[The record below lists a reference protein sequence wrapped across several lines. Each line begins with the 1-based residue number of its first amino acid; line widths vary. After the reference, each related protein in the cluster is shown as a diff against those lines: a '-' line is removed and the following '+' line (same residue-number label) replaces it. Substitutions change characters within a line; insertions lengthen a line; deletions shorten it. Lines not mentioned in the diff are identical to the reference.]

1 MNAAVTLWLGGNYV
15 WMCGELTIPLVPNT
29 DDGVPVFGNND
40 KNTLVAFHMFVV
52 ALCFLA
58 LHYCVL
64 RPLEIT
70 KSNKHMTDYY
80 IQHEFYPR
88 FPSYFKNIKQY
99 EYLHTLCWIGKD
111 LCWNRLWPAP
121 WIFFFFF
128 TFGVAIDFVFLSYAK
143 GYWVDCAHYCAQLL
157 WVTANF
163 AWGYGEMFHKQFDS
177 PVALDN
183 FSELALRTGRW
194 WAEWILLFAYVPIV
208 AMFVGLMYSWYADS
222 KVADSSGSG
231 SEFDA
236 ETAHVEELSITGDD
250 VSVYTMCKNGSVI
263 SASPGGRRS
272 RVLSVGS
279 RSRSS
284 NERDG
289 NGTDMAAIGRS
300 LVNPL
305 QSGQKDL
312 RSSSPLQSPRSPHE
326 EL

>member
-1 MNAAVTLWLGGNYV
+1 MNSGPCWTSWEQQGASDSRIGCSCGGCCASCAGQLPIYTSGD
-15 WMCGELTIPLVPNT
+15 WEAYYNT
-29 DDGVPVFGNND
+29 PDGQ
-40 KNTLVAFHMFVV
+40 
-52 ALCFLA
+52 
-58 LHYCVL
+58 
-64 RPLEIT
+64 R
-70 KSNKHMTDYY
+70 
-80 IQHEFYPR
+80 
-88 FPSYFKNIKQY
+88 
-99 EYLHTLCWIGKD
+99 
-111 LCWNRLWPAP
+111 
-121 WIFFFFF
+121 
-128 TFGVAIDFVFLSYAK
+128 
-143 GYWVDCAHYCAQLL
+143 
-157 WVTANF
+157 
-163 AWGYGEMFHKQFDS
+163 QFW
-177 PVALDN
+177 
-183 FSELALRTGRW
+183 W

-208 AMFVGLMYSWYADS
+208 AMFVGLVYSWYADS

-263 SASPGGRRS
+263 SASPGGRRR